1 MKKTIM
7 DYQFPEDL
15 KTMTERDLEL
25 LTYEIRDFLIEKVSK
40 TGGHLA
46 SNLGVVELTI
56 ALHKVFDSPMDKM
69 VWDVGHQSYVHKILT
84 GRAACFDGLRCL
96 NGISGF
102 PKREESVHDMF
113 DTGHSSNSIS
123 AAMGYAAARDLDGGD
138 YNVIAVIGDGA
149 LTGGMAYEALNNAG
163 SSQSKMIVILNDN
176 EMSIDKNI
184 GGISQHLS
192 KLRASQAY
200 LDFKKQLKK
209 TLRGIPG
216 VGEGLYSG
224 FEHLRDSVKY
234 AIVPGAIFEQ
244 LGFKYYGPVDGHNI
258 HDLIEI
264 LSLAK
269 ILEGPVLIHAITKKG
284 KGYRNAEN
292 NPGKFHGI
300 GAFDPTTGNVLAES
314 KNLSYSQIFG
324 NKLVQL
330 AGDNPKI
337 VAISAAMVDATGL
350 GKFAQKYPDR
360 IFDAG
365 IAEAHAV
372 TFGAGLAASGYRPV
386 VAIYSTFLQRAY
398 DQILIDVCMQNLPV
412 IFAIDRA
419 GNVGADG
426 ETHHGVFDLS
436 YLSHMPNLTVL
447 APKDGKELAD
457 MLEYALTLDG
467 PCAIRYPKGEAMDCQ
482 DEISCQVIDG
492 TAERLRDGS
501 EVEIFAVGKMVS
513 VGIEACK
520 KLRSRGIDAG
530 LTNVRF
536 VKPFDKTAVLAA
548 TDKVKKLV
556 TLEDNVLEGGYGAMV
571 NGLLAEEGKSD
582 VKVLNIGWPDKF
594 IEQGS
599 TTELFEKY
607 GLDSES
613 IAERVCGFL
622 EGKA

>member
-1 MKKTIM
+1 MKKTIL
-7 DYQFPEDL
+7 DYEFPEDL
-15 KTMTERDLEL
+15 KIMSERDLEL

-40 TGGHLA
+40 NGGHLA

-84 GRAACFDGLRCL
+84 GRAASFDGLRRL

-123 AAMGYAAARDLDGGD
+123 AAMGYAAARDLDGDD
-138 YNVIAVIGDGA
+138 YSVIAVIGDGA

-224 FEHLRDSVKY
+224 IEHIRDSVKY

-258 HDLIEI
+258 HDLIEV
-264 LSLAK
+264 LSFAK
-269 ILEGPVLIHAITKKG
+269 MLEGPVLIHAITKKG

-300 GAFDPTTGNVLAES
+300 GAFDPTTGNLLSAS
-314 KNLSYSQIFG
+314 QNLSYSQIFG

-330 AGDNPKI
+330 AGEDPKI
-337 VAISAAMVDATGL
+337 VAVSAAMIDATGL

-372 TFGAGLAASGYRPV
+372 TFAAGLAASGYRPV

-412 IFAIDRA
+412 VFAIDRA

-467 PCAIRYPKGEAMDCQ
+467 PCAIRYPKGEAVDCQ
-482 DEISCQVIDG
+482 DEIGCLVIDG
-492 TAERLRDGS
+492 TAERLRNGS
-501 EVEIFAVGKMVS
+501 EVELFAVGKMVS
-513 VGIEACK
+513 IGVEACK
-520 KLRSRGIDAG
+520 KLRSRGIEAG

-536 VKPFDKTAVLAA
+536 VKPFDKEAVLSAA
-548 TDKVKKLV
+548 EKAKKLV

-571 NGLLAEEGKSD
+571 NGLLAEEGKSE

-607 GLDSES
+607 GLDPES